1 MEEVQTGVPEKSKI
15 EADFLSFL
23 ASTVDAETIK
33 LFTFALDALT
43 FANKIQVY
51 HWTCKSGFQHTHWE
65 EVYKIIRDFADALVE
80 TVLSMGYEFKIDTKN
95 YQITAEPY
103 DLSIAMLKL
112 TAFREECEKLKKQ
125 YSSKVSL
132 DNLFGDV
139 IEKIDKE
146 IGLLKNFS

>member
-65 EVYKIIRDFADALVE
+65 EVYKIIRDFADNLVE
-80 TVLSMGYEFKIDTKN
+80 TVLSMGYEFKIDSKN

-132 DNLFGDV
+132 DNLFSEV
-139 IEKIDKE
+139 IGKIDKE
-146 IGLLKNFS
+146 IGLLKNFG